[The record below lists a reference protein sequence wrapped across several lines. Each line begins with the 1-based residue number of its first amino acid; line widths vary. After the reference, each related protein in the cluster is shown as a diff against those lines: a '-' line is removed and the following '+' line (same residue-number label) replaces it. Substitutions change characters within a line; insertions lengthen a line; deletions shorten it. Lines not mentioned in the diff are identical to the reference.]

1 MAAAAMLNRV
11 AAVAP
16 ETCIV
21 LENVGWMPRYS
32 LKATLNR

>member
-1 MAAAAMLNRV
+1 MLNMV

-16 ETCIV
+16 ETCSV
-21 LENVGWMPRYS
+21 FENVGWRPKYS